1 MLAVI
6 GSPSSTTQITL
17 NLLTESYRTPVYGQ
31 LVGFTHELLTS
42 AGSHR
47 ELPSERSHESR
58 RSIRSML
65 RPRLRRSLSR
75 SVAPWGIEPA
85 TRETCGS

>member
-47 ELPSERSHESR
+47 ELAIGTITRVETINPFHAATAV
-58 RSIRSML
+58 IR
-65 RPRLRRSLSR
+65 
-75 SVAPWGIEPA
+75 GGQ
-85 TRETCGS
+85 ETLGT